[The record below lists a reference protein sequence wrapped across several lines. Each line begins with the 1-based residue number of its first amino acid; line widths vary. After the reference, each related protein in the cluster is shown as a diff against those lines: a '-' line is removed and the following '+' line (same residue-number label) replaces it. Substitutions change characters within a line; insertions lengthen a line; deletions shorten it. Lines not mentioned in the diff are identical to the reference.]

1 MTKKN
6 KNQSEKNKF
15 IEELRSIRS
24 AGNVLATCIYL
35 GYSRPTMYY
44 WRNNDEDFSHNWS
57 EAVTEGLE
65 TRADEAENALR
76 LAVTKDRN
84 ITAIIFTLKNL
95 KPERYRE
102 KFDIE
107 STGRV
112 ANNTLKPGFLATLSR
127 LGRLAEGQS
136 KRNMVNDY

>member
-1 MTKKN
+1 MAKKN
-6 KNQSEKNKF
+6 NNQTEKDKF
-15 IEELRSIRS
+15 IEELRSSRS
-24 AGNVLATCIYL
+24 AGNVLVTCMYL
-35 GYSRPTMYY
+35 GFSRPTMYY
-44 WRNNDEDFSHNWS
+44 WRNNDEEFNHNWS

-65 TRADEAENALR
+65 TRAEEAENALR

-102 KFDIE
+102 KLDIE
-107 STGRV
+107 STGRI

-127 LGRLAEGQS
+127 LGKMADEQRKSA
-136 KRNMVNDY
+136 DHH

>member
-1 MTKKN
+1 MAKKN
-6 KNQSEKNKF
+6 NNQTEKVRF
-15 IEELRSIRS
+15 IEVLRSTRS

-35 GYSRPTMYY
+35 GLSRPTMYY
-44 WRNNDEDFSHNWS
+44 WRKNDKEFEHNWN
-57 EAVTEGLE
+57 EAVMEGLE

-102 KFDIE
+102 KFDIDN
-107 STGRV
+107 TGRTV
-112 ANNTLKPGFLATLSR
+112 NNALKPGFLATLSR
-127 LGRLAEGQS
+127 LGKFADEQS
-136 KRNMVNDY
+136 KRNIG

>member
-1 MTKKN
+1 MAKNSIINDKKR
-6 KNQSEKNKF
+6 F

-35 GYSRPTMYY
+35 GFSRPTMYY
-44 WRNNDEDFSHNWS
+44 WRKNNEEFDHNWS
-57 EAVTEGLE
+57 EAVAEGLE

-107 STGRV
+107 NTGRV
-112 ANNTLKPGFLATLSR
+112 ASNALKPGFLVTL
-127 LGRLAEGQS
+127 
-136 KRNMVNDY
+136 